1 MLFLLATPEYS
12 NIQANTTRVKVHLRN
27 GVAEIYDKHQDLMGK
42 VENNLVEI
50 ETNFENK
57 IKKFVFIVQDAVFVV
72 SNKGLDKDSETE
84 ETGIYVYAKRAVEIG
99 PNLSIDALSKE
110 YDEKKDILDR
120 EIDKAVEINKEPG
133 KVNRVLN
140 SRILLLQED
149 VEFIRRSLIILR
161 DMK

>member
-12 NIQANTTRVKVHLRN
+12 NVQANTTRVKVHLRN